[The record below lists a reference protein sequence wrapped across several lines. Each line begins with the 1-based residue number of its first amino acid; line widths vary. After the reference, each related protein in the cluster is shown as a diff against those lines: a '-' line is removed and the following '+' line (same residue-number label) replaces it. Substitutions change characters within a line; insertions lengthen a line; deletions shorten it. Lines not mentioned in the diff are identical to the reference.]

1 MTRTQKLLNDIA
13 INKKILVKYN
23 KLKWLYYKADN
34 PNMLDPLD
42 EYSKLL
48 KEIHIV
54 KADIDNLKQQWCA

>member
-1 MTRTQKLLNDIA
+1 MTRIQKLLNDIA

-42 EYSKLL
+42 EYSELL
-48 KEIHIV
+48 KEMQIV
-54 KADIDNLKQQWCA
+54 KADIDNLKKQGCA